1 MAVKPQRNELHDIV
15 DALRLE
21 KKSYSKDA
29 DNANP
34 IKFGEQRFSS
44 RAAAVKHWEELPP
57 AKKKEHLQKYGN
69 ESVLK
74 MLRGSE
80 TGGTV

>member
-1 MAVKPQRNELHDIV
+1 MTTPRRNELHDSI

-29 DNANP
+29 DKANP

-44 RAAAVKHWEELPP
+44 RAAAVKHWEGLPP
-57 AKKKEHLQKYGN
+57 AKKQEHLQKYGN
-69 ESVLK
+69 ESIVQ
-74 MLRGSE
+74 MLRG
-80 TGGTV
+80 GNA

>member
-1 MAVKPQRNELHDIV
+1 MTTPKRNELHDII

-21 KKSYSKDA
+21 KKSYSQDA
-29 DNANP
+29 DKANP

-44 RAAAVKHWEELPP
+44 RAAAIKHWEGLPI

-69 ESVLK
+69 ESIVQ
-74 MLRGSE
+74 MMRGKQ
-80 TGGTV
+80 

>member
-1 MAVKPQRNELHDIV
+1 MTTPKRNELHDIV

-21 KKSYSKDA
+21 KKGYSQDA
-29 DNANP
+29 DKANP

-44 RAAAVKHWEELPP
+44 RAAAVKHWEGLPP

-69 ESVLK
+69 ESIVQ
-74 MLRGSE
+74 MMRGGS
-80 TGGTV
+80 GRNA